1 MLITYCSKT
10 IDLCLNGQIEPSYAY
25 KKKNMY
31 GYYYFCN
38 SKVNLRVTFFPF
50 QKYSLLLIMSLFFLR
65 INIVTNSKITRIA
78 PAFQII

>member
-1 MLITYCSKT
+1 MLIKRKT
-10 IDLCLNGQIEPSYAY
+10 CMVIIIFAIRKFLH
-25 KKKNMY
+25 M
-31 GYYYFCN
+31 
-38 SKVNLRVTFFPF
+38 KVNLRVTFFPF